1 MKKLETITEYTLLYL
16 AKQELSRRISECE
29 VQIAE
34 GQTKQSS
41 RRTKALL
48 KMYYE
53 QESEILN
60 RMGEINN
67 GNAE

>member
-1 MKKLETITEYTLLYL
+1 MKKLETITEYQLLF
-16 AKQELSRRISECE
+16 
-29 VQIAE
+29 AE
-34 GQTKQSS
+34 GQTKQSL